1 MNTTA
6 IIIAVVVVVVLLVAA
21 FLIWR
26 RRHETGNLRDQFG
39 PEYARTVE
47 QTGSRSKAE
56 AELRERQARVSA
68 LPLRELSTDDRA
80 RFGDAWARVQ
90 AEFVD
95 DPQASVVHADV
106 LLGDVMKARGY
117 PVADFGQRAADISV
131 DHPVVVEN
139 YRAAHD
145 IAMRHTSGQA
155 TTEDLRQAMVHYRRL
170 FEELTGETAPAPAAS
185 AIPAHPGR

>member
-6 IIIAVVVVVVLLVAA
+6 IVIAVVVVIALLVAA

-26 RRHETGNLRDQFG
+26 RRHQTGNLRDRFG
-39 PEYARTVE
+39 PEYARAVE

-56 AELRERQARVSA
+56 TELLERQARVSA
-68 LPLRELSTDDRA
+68 LPLRDLSAQDRA
-80 RFGDAWARVQ
+80 RFGDAWAKVQ

-106 LLGDVMKARGY
+106 LLGDAMKARGY
-117 PVADFGQRAADISV
+117 PVADFEQRAADISV
-131 DHPVVVEN
+131 DHGVVVEN
-139 YRAAHD
+139 YRTAHD
-145 IAMRHTSGQA
+145 IAMRHTAGHA

-170 FEELTGETAPAPAAS
+170 FEELTGEAAPVPAAS
-185 AIPAHPGR
+185 ATPAHQGR

>member
-6 IIIAVVVVVVLLVAA
+6 IVIAVVVVVVLLVAA

-26 RRHETGNLRDQFG
+26 RREQTGKLRDQFG
-39 PEYARTVE
+39 PEYARAVE
-47 QTGSRSKAE
+47 QTGSRTKAE

-68 LPLRELSTDDRA
+68 LPLRDLSAQDRA
-80 RFGDAWARVQ
+80 RFGDAWTRVQ

-95 DPQASVVHADV
+95 DPPAAVVHADV
-106 LLGDVMKARGY
+106 LLGDVMKTRGY
-117 PVADFGQRAADISV
+117 PVADFDQRAADISV

-145 IAMRHTSGQA
+145 IALRHMSGQA
-155 TTEDLRQAMVHYRRL
+155 TTEDLRQAMIHFRRL
-170 FEELTGETAPAPAAS
+170 FEELTLETAPDQVAVAPVS
-185 AIPAHPGR
+185 PPH

>member
-6 IIIAVVVVVVLLVAA
+6 IVIAVVVVVVLLVAA

-26 RRHETGNLRDQFG
+26 RRHQTGQLRGRFG
-39 PEYARTVE
+39 TEYERAVE
-47 QTGSRSKAE
+47 HTGSRTKAE
-56 AELRERQARVSA
+56 AELREREARVSA
-68 LPLRELSTDDRA
+68 LPLRDLTADERV

-117 PVADFGQRAADISV
+117 PVADFEQRAADISV

-155 TTEDLRQAMVHYRRL
+155 TTEDLRQAMIHYRRL
-170 FEELTGETAPAPAAS
+170 FEELSHNGVPVQAVAAPAA
-185 AIPAHPGR
+185 PTR